1 MKRTLEKLAFK
12 RKQKEKEF
20 SQKLARVK
28 ESTQNLQ
35 SFPNLESLQK
45 RLSRLETRADPTS
58 TSKPTKKG
66 FFSFL
71 SPFSSKVSSQRM
83 YNQEMCLFLKEFTS
97 LFEKSLNQIQSLFSS
112 FTELVQLDA
121 ALADARDREWD
132 GLGSNHV
139 RMIFKSM
146 EWRVNR
152 LTHECEDAG
161 ILTKKFLLLKEKL
174 FRLLALLEEG
184 QTPAS
189 SQVKEILQPL
199 EDWGYAGFENRFRG
213 SEDEVKKQQQK
224 YIPYFHTEGKV
235 LDLGCG
241 RGEFMELLREKGKNV
256 EIEGIDLNEQMV
268 DICKDKGFLCYKGD
282 ILERLAEYQDKSLSG
297 IFSSQ
302 VIEHLPPSY
311 LKRMIELSYSKLHPS
326 CYAVLE
332 TINPTSLFALV
343 QVYFL
348 DISHHQP
355 VHPQTLKF
363 LLQNAGFEEVN
374 IEYSAPLEEEKLQNC
389 PSTDELSSVFN
400 QNMDKLNE
408 LIYAPINFAAVALK
422 K

>member
-20 SQKLARVK
+20 SQKLSQVK
-28 ESTQNLQ
+28 ENTQKIPFSSKITRLR
-35 SFPNLESLQK
+35 SL
-45 RLSRLETRADPTS
+45 LSRLEETVES
-58 TSKPTKKG
+58 TSPYKQKKSSLFS
-66 FFSFL
+66 FFSR
-71 SPFSSKVSSQRM
+71 SSSKDSSQQAF
-83 YNQEMCLFLKEFTS
+83 NQQVCGLLKEFTS
-97 LFEKSLNQIQSLFSS
+97 IFEQNLTQIQELLTSLA
-112 FTELVQLDA
+112 ELVQLDA
-121 ALADARDREWD
+121 SLADTRDREWD

-139 RMIFKSM
+139 GMIFKSL
-146 EWRVNR
+146 EWRVDR
-152 LTHECEDAG
+152 MAHECEDAQ

-174 FRLLALLEEG
+174 NRLLSLLEEG
-184 QTPAS
+184 KMPSS
-189 SQVKEILQPL
+189 SQIKEILQPL
-199 EDWGYAGFENRFRG
+199 EDWRYAGFENRFRG
-213 SEDEVKKQQQK
+213 TEEEVKKQQQK
-224 YIPYFHTEGKV
+224 YLSYFQTEGKV

-241 RGEFMELLREKGKNV
+241 RGEFMDLLREKRKNADV
-256 EIEGIDLNEQMV
+256 EGIDLNDHMV
-268 DICKDKGFLCYKGD
+268 DMCKERGFFCQKGD
-282 ILERLAEYQDKSLSG
+282 ILERLAGYPDKSLKG

-311 LKRMIELSYSKLHPS
+311 LKRMIELAYSKLCPS
-326 CYAVLE
+326 SYMVLE

-348 DISHHQP
+348 DLSHKQP

-363 LLQNAGFEEVN
+363 LLQNTGFKEVN

-389 PSTDELSSVFN
+389 PTTDELTKVFN

-408 LIYAPINFAAVALK
+408 LLYAPINYAAVGLK